1 MDSGSSLRLMDD
13 LDHITLGNNEATDF
27 SMRVLAPLKLA
38 SVSYGLK
45 RSISNAVERNLNTE
59 SMDLFEV
66 RKSILYRG
74 YPTKRFQFFKYLLI
88 LDMGRVLNVSQSSL
102 LCIDQ

>member
-27 SMRVLAPLKLA
+27 SMRVLVPPENKKADLKLA

-74 YPTKRFQFFKYLLI
+74 CTRRKDFNS
-88 LDMGRVLNVSQSSL
+88 LNI
-102 LCIDQ
+102 C